1 MAVVLIILAVVVV
14 YGIVCYNSLTKAK
27 NRIELAEQELIKYQ
41 ESGDDRDIDNAMKY
55 YNAVIRD
62 YNTMV
67 EAFPARFIAELFNF
81 PKMHSEHFD
90 EGL

>member
-55 YNAVIRD
+55 YN
-62 YNTMV
+62 TMV